1 MTAAYP
7 LPHKIVILKDK
18 APLLTGPLFPKLQA
32 CQKKIV
38 VLQGGG
44 DAAKTVTTLQLLA
57 VKSIE
62 QKGIQSTVV
71 GIDGPNIKR
80 GVLRMFKKYV
90 ARKAQIKPYIAF
102 YNKTDREYHFTNGSI
117 ISFVSFEDDQDARG
131 AENDY
136 VFMNE
141 CNLLTYNLFWE
152 LQRKCRKQIFMDY
165 NPSFAFWCHAKLIK
179 GGEAQFIGQVQLYI
193 VDHRHNPFLTEQE
206 HANYENI
213 SDPERFRVYARG
225 LTGQVSGA
233 IFRFKKVDSIPTRTV
248 IGEDGK
254 PHEVELEFG
263 FGMDIG
269 YTTDKTTIVK
279 VCINGKDHY
288 YQELLYKSND
298 EIQDEINEKQ
308 LKDKKGLPLT
318 IEGYINNIL
327 IANGMTKSTMVWGDH
342 DKGMSTK
349 LRRMGVPYRMAKKGP
364 NSVVASISSVKRY
377 TGYMYNSPNLDEE
390 QKVYIWQTAVDV
402 LTGNEISTG
411 EPVDGVP
418 DHLIAA
424 IRYYEHS
431 YSMRFAA

>member
-1 MTAAYP
+1 MSTYAKPVKIYNRQDQPP
-7 LPHKIVILKDK
+7 LK
-18 APLLTGPLFPKLQA
+18 TGPLFLKFLK
-32 CQKKIV
+32 CLLKIIV
-38 VLQGGG
+38 VQGGG
-44 DAAKTVTTLQLLA
+44 DAGKTITILQYLA
-57 VKSIE
+57 IKAI
-62 QKGIQSTVV
+62 QNKGIQVTVV
-71 GIDGPNIKR
+71 GIDVPNLKR
-80 GVLRMFKKYV
+80 GAMRAFRKYV
-90 ARKAQIKPYIAF
+90 ANSPQIAPYIAF
-102 YNKTDREYHFTNGSI
+102 YNKTDREYHFHNGSV
-117 ISFVSFEDDQDARG
+117 ISFVSFEDAEDARG
-131 AENDY
+131 AEHDY

-141 CNLLTYNLFWE
+141 ANLMSYNLFWE
-152 LQRKCRKQIFMDY
+152 LQRKCRYQIILDY
-165 NPSFAFWCHAKLIK
+165 NPTFAFWAHAKLIN
-179 GGEAQFIGQVQLYI
+179 GGEAQFVGQVQLFI

-225 LTGQVSGA
+225 LTGQISGA
-233 IFRFKKVDSIPTRTV
+233 IFRFKKVDKIP
-248 IGEDGK
+248 DG
-254 PHEVELEFG
+254 LEFG

-298 EIQDEINEKQ
+298 EIQDEINEKE

-342 DKGMSTK
+342 DKGMSNK

-377 TGYMYNSPNLDEE
+377 NGFMYNSPNLEE
-390 QKVYIWQTAVDV
+390 ETKTYVWATAVDV
-402 LTGNEISTG
+402 LTGNEVSTG
-411 EPVDGVP
+411 EPVDGMP
-418 DHLIAA
+418 DHCIAA